1 MGCNESMQWINSTK
15 NLNTRWVEM
24 GMWTSD
30 IKFQKCEWIK
40 ITNKNKQH
48 LIFTR
53 AAQTLL
59 VYEEEFLSLKLVY
72 LVCLLDDGT
81 RQFSI

>member
-1 MGCNESMQWINSTK
+1 
-15 NLNTRWVEM
+15 M

-30 IKFQKCEWIK
+30 IKFQKMWMNQDYK
-40 ITNKNKQH
+40 KNKQH
-48 LIFTR
+48 SIFTR
-53 AAQTLL
+53 AAKTLL
-59 VYEEEFLSLKLVY
+59 VYEEEILSLKLVY